1 MKLSAQEEYGLRCL
15 LTLARGKRGRS
26 LTIPEIAE
34 AEDIAPHSVAKY
46 LRNLR
51 QAGIIDSERG
61 QHGGY
66 SLARDPATI
75 TVADALTALGG
86 RLYDDGFCNH
96 YTGMGDF
103 CQHSSV
109 DCSIRGLWMRVQ
121 DAVDLANLINDK
133 QVTPG
138 ELMALAQEL
147 TELKNE
153 PVNAIVQTFWELA
166 DQQLNDLAEGP
177 FAGIPFVIK
186 NLNQQSKSASSIF
199 SELNQ
204 L

>member
-121 DAVDLANLINDK
+121 DAVDEVLNHTSLRDLLENTSIDSHPMVKEELLQVSSNL
-133 QVTPG
+133 
-138 ELMALAQEL
+138 
-147 TELKNE
+147 
-153 PVNAIVQTFWELA
+153 
-166 DQQLNDLAEGP
+166 
-177 FAGIPFVIK
+177 
-186 NLNQQSKSASSIF
+186 
-199 SELNQ
+199 
-204 L
+204 